1 MSPKTP
7 FTITYNKPGTVPPV
21 FLAGSFSD
29 PQWQPQEM
37 ECITDQNG
45 EHTFQSEVMLEP
57 EQDYQFKLRIGHDN
71 WWVLA
76 ENYPTATDDS
86 GNENN
91 LVRVQKPAEEQI
103 APAGIDTPEIKL
115 NPATQSTVTPSE
127 VNNVDGGTQDSNVP
141 LFAHESPGH
150 DVEEDAQED
159 NAENKAPLF
168 AHESLGNDVKD
179 EDSEDF
185 KAPLFAH
192 ESLVDDSKDES
203 EEMKM
208 PLFAHECLGAYD
220 FGEDPEHDNTPN
232 AISSPGQTSK
242 VKTMHDKTAELDV
255 NDPTLESFPSDRGSI
270 LGTIRSIQ
278 THLGEDQTHLDDIP
292 SSPRVISSRRTSL
305 DSNDDLCLPPASLS
319 PTVTRR
325 RDSRPSHSFGR
336 TRSAVSLG
344 SIEEEP
350 KPSSNRQSKGP
361 PVVSLPNP
369 HSRDKLAGQ
378 KSPPSEEDEAVVM
391 KTSEVKPSAKT
402 NGESPSQVE
411 SYPAQNTQHEK
422 APTAATTEQILDNTQ
437 SKAVDGQANDA
448 PLAAKSV
455 EYEASSGSELK
466 PAYSLQ
472 DAEPAPNPKSNKAAK
487 KTAPSGGSSQPPRK
501 NVVPIQRLASQH
513 FKPRPSRMVLSDRV
527 GQAPPSRDD
536 RQRRRDAPG
545 PFGGMNRRVA
555 NIDPARRAGRQ
566 RAVSGNDSRGSN
578 TRERDNRRGGTR
590 DGDDRKAL
598 KMQRALATVSYG
610 KRMMTKDILTEY
622 DTFDNFDLIPVLQ
635 AAVNEELFKGMVDIK
650 PTPVQ
655 KLAIPA
661 LIGQKSPDDLKR
673 PTDEMRSF
681 LLAAETGSG
690 KTLAYL
696 LPAVDALKT
705 AEAADPELKAYR
717 ERWEIEKQRQL
728 AGNSK
733 GKPLD
738 EPHPTM
744 ARPKVVILV
753 PTAELAHQVTKTS
766 KSISHVAKY
775 KTELLSSDLRPQQI
789 QRNLYGPRGVDIIVS
804 TPHLL
809 ASIADSDPNILS
821 RVTHLIV
828 DEADSLFDR
837 SFAPVTTSIVER
849 AMPSL
854 KQFVCCSAT
863 IPRKLN
869 NYLATNYPKMTR
881 ITTPNLHAIPRRVQ
895 LGVIDV
901 SREPY
906 RNNKD
911 LACADAI
918 YSIGREASNHEGPV
932 KGEVDVRRIMVF
944 VNERE
949 KTEELAEYLREKGIN
964 ADALHRDTPEKRHG
978 EILETF
984 TSPDPL
990 RIPTP
995 TLNAKKRS
1003 LPNVRVLVVTDLAS
1017 RGIDTL
1023 AVRHVILYHVPHTTI
1038 DFIHRLGRAGRMGR
1052 RGRGIVLVGNDDRKD
1067 VVAEVKNSMF
1077 RGTALI

>member
-1 MSPKTP
+1 MSQPT
-7 FTITYNKPGTVPPV
+7 FS
-21 FLAGSFSD
+21 LAALQAS
-29 PQWQPQEM
+29 
-37 ECITDQNG
+37 
-45 EHTFQSEVMLEP
+45 
-57 EQDYQFKLRIGHDN
+57 
-71 WWVLA
+71 
-76 ENYPTATDDS
+76 
-86 GNENN
+86 
-91 LVRVQKPAEEQI
+91 
-103 APAGIDTPEIKL
+103 
-115 NPATQSTVTPSE
+115 
-127 VNNVDGGTQDSNVP
+127 P
-141 LFAHESPGH
+141 LSH
-150 DVEEDAQED
+150 
-159 NAENKAPLF
+159 
-168 AHESLGNDVKD
+168 
-179 EDSEDF
+179 
-185 KAPLFAH
+185 
-192 ESLVDDSKDES
+192 
-203 EEMKM
+203 
-208 PLFAHECLGAYD
+208 
-220 FGEDPEHDNTPN
+220 
-232 AISSPGQTSK
+232 
-242 VKTMHDKTAELDV
+242 
-255 NDPTLESFPSDRGSI
+255 GSI
-270 LGTIRSIQ
+270 G
-278 THLGEDQTHLDDIP
+278 
-292 SSPRVISSRRTSL
+292 SSR
-305 DSNDDLCLPPASLS
+305 P
-319 PTVTRR
+319 
-325 RDSRPSHSFGR
+325 G
-336 TRSAVSLG
+336 
-344 SIEEEP
+344 
-350 KPSSNRQSKGP
+350 
-361 PVVSLPNP
+361 
-369 HSRDKLAGQ
+369 
-378 KSPPSEEDEAVVM
+378 
-391 KTSEVKPSAKT
+391 
-402 NGESPSQVE
+402 
-411 SYPAQNTQHEK
+411 
-422 APTAATTEQILDNTQ
+422 
-437 SKAVDGQANDA
+437 
-448 PLAAKSV
+448 
-455 EYEASSGSELK
+455 
-466 PAYSLQ
+466 
-472 DAEPAPNPKSNKAAK
+472 
-487 KTAPSGGSSQPPRK
+487 
-501 NVVPIQRLASQH
+501 
-513 FKPRPSRMVLSDRV
+513 
-527 GQAPPSRDD
+527 PPSRDD

-837 SFAPVTTSIVER
+837 SFAPHRR
-849 AMPSL
+849 ACDAIFEAICL
-854 KQFVCCSAT
+854 LFCHY
-863 IPRKLN
+863 PRKLN

>member
-1 MSPKTP
+1 
-7 FTITYNKPGTVPPV
+7 
-21 FLAGSFSD
+21 
-29 PQWQPQEM
+29 
-37 ECITDQNG
+37 
-45 EHTFQSEVMLEP
+45 
-57 EQDYQFKLRIGHDN
+57 
-71 WWVLA
+71 
-76 ENYPTATDDS
+76 
-86 GNENN
+86 
-91 LVRVQKPAEEQI
+91 
-103 APAGIDTPEIKL
+103 
-115 NPATQSTVTPSE
+115 
-127 VNNVDGGTQDSNVP
+127 
-141 LFAHESPGH
+141 
-150 DVEEDAQED
+150 
-159 NAENKAPLF
+159 
-168 AHESLGNDVKD
+168 
-179 EDSEDF
+179 
-185 KAPLFAH
+185 
-192 ESLVDDSKDES
+192 
-203 EEMKM
+203 
-208 PLFAHECLGAYD
+208 
-220 FGEDPEHDNTPN
+220 
-232 AISSPGQTSK
+232 
-242 VKTMHDKTAELDV
+242 
-255 NDPTLESFPSDRGSI
+255 
-270 LGTIRSIQ
+270 
-278 THLGEDQTHLDDIP
+278 
-292 SSPRVISSRRTSL
+292 
-305 DSNDDLCLPPASLS
+305 
-319 PTVTRR
+319 
-325 RDSRPSHSFGR
+325 
-336 TRSAVSLG
+336 
-344 SIEEEP
+344 
-350 KPSSNRQSKGP
+350 
-361 PVVSLPNP
+361 
-369 HSRDKLAGQ
+369 
-378 KSPPSEEDEAVVM
+378 
-391 KTSEVKPSAKT
+391 
-402 NGESPSQVE
+402 
-411 SYPAQNTQHEK
+411 
-422 APTAATTEQILDNTQ
+422 
-437 SKAVDGQANDA
+437 
-448 PLAAKSV
+448 
-455 EYEASSGSELK
+455 
-466 PAYSLQ
+466 
-472 DAEPAPNPKSNKAAK
+472 
-487 KTAPSGGSSQPPRK
+487 
-501 NVVPIQRLASQH
+501 
-513 FKPRPSRMVLSDRV
+513 MVLSDRV

-536 RQRRRDAPG
+536 RQRRREAPG

-555 NIDPARRAGRQ
+555 NVDPARRAGRQ
-566 RAVSGNDSRGSN
+566 RSVAGRDSKGNN

-610 KRMMTKDILTEY
+610 KRTVMKESMTEY
-622 DTFDNFDLIPVLQ
+622 DSFDNFDLIPSLQ
-635 AAVNEELFKGMVDIK
+635 VAVNEELFKGMTDIK

-655 KLAIPA
+655 RLAIPA
-661 LIGQKSPDDLKR
+661 LLNQKSPEDLKK

-705 AEAADPELKAYR
+705 AEASDPELKAYR
-717 ERWEIEKQRQL
+717 ERWEIEKERQL

-733 GKPLD
+733 GKPFD

-766 KSISHVAKY
+766 KSLSHVAKF
-775 KTELLSSDLRPQQI
+775 KTELLSSDLKPQQI

-821 RVTHLIV
+821 RVTHLVV

-837 SFAPVTTSIVER
+837 SFAPVTTSIIER
-849 AMPSL
+849 AMPSM

-906 RNNKD
+906 RNKKD
-911 LACADAI
+911 LACAEAI

-949 KTEELAEYLREKGIN
+949 KTEELSQYLREKGIN
-964 ADALHRDTPEKRHG
+964 AEALHRDTPEKRHG
-978 EILETF
+978 EVLETF

-995 TLNAKKRS
+995 TLNTKKRS

-1023 AVRHVILYHVPHTTI
+1023 AVRHVILYDVPHTTI

-1077 RGTALI
+1077 RGQALI